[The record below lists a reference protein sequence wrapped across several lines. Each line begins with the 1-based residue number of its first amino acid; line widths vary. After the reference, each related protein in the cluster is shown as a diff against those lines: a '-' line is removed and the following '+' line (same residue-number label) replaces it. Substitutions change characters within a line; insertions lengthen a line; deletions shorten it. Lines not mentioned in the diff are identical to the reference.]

1 MGLSWH
7 DRFEELRRVIAAVD
21 YHEEALR
28 AAHVADDPVG
38 VMEAEREWNEYRAL
52 ASRLLREAFDA
63 LETAR
68 DCTAAELVE
77 RLRDIDP
84 ASIPVVRVP
93 RSFAWE
99 LVIAIALGFA
109 VIGLILKAYI

>member
-1 MGLSWH
+1 MGTSWH
-7 DRFEELRRVIAAVD
+7 DRFEELRRVMSAVE

-38 VMEAEREWNEYRAL
+38 VMEAEREWNAYRAL
-52 ASRLLREAFDA
+52 ASRLLREAFEA

-77 RLRDIDP
+77 RLRDIHP
-84 ASIPVVRVP
+84 ELVPVVRVP
-93 RSFAWE
+93 RSLAWE
-99 LVIAIALGFA
+99 LVIAIALGF
-109 VIGLILKAYI
+109 VVVGLILKAYI